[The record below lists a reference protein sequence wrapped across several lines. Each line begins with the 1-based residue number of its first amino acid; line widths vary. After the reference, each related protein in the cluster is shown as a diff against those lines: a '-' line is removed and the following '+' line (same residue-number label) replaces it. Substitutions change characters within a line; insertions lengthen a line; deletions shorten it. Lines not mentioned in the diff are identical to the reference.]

1 MSLEGSKRF
10 ISLVENDDVISEDL
24 ATIISGYFRE
34 NSDVIW
40 KDALEEHALI
50 GD

>member
-40 KDALEEHALI
+40 NDALEEHALI